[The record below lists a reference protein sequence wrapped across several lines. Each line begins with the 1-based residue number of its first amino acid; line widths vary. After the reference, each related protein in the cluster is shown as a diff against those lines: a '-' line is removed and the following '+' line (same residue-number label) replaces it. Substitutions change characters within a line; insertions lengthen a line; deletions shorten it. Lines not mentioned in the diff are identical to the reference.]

1 MTYRRSILSAA
12 IVTCLGVAVQAHA
25 QDAQPTGTQATDLD
39 TVVVTGIRGSI
50 EKALDAKRDAATH
63 VEVVTAE
70 DIGKLPA
77 KNVADTLRQLP
88 GVNIASSSA
97 SEGGFDEADR
107 VSLRGTNPSLTQ
119 TLVNGHTIGTGDWFV
134 LSQVGNVGR
143 SVSYSLYP
151 SEIVD
156 RVVVHK
162 TSEAKLVEGG
172 TAGSVNIITRRP
184 LQFAEPLTIQGSIGA
199 VAQALREDLGGTVDA
214 NNDITAKLL
223 PENSRSHATV
233 ITRENGVFCG
243 KRWVEEVFIQLAGDD
258 VTIIWHVDDGDVI
271 NTNQSL
277 FELEGPS
284 RVLLTGERT
293 ALNFVQTLSGVASKV
308 RHYVELLEGTNTQLL
323 DTRKTLP
330 GLRSAL
336 KYAVLCGGGAN
347 HRLGLSDAFLIKENH
362 IIASGSVRQAVEK
375 ASWLH
380 PDAPVE
386 VEVENLE
393 ELDEALKA
401 GADIIMLDN
410 FETEQMREAVKRTNG
425 KALLEVSGNVT
436 DKTLREFAETGVDF
450 ISVGALTKHVQALD
464 LSMRFR

>member
-1 MTYRRSILSAA
+1 MRDHDDRPATHGRRERLDKRRFVFRVSKRRRLIEHQDGAILQKRPGDSNALPLAA
-12 IVTCLGVAVQAHA
+12 GEKY
-25 QDAQPTGTQATDLD
+25 PTFPDSS
-39 TVVVTGIRGSI
+39 VVTFWQSANKIMG
-50 EKALDAKRDAATH
+50 
-63 VEVVTAE
+63 
-70 DIGKLPA
+70 
-77 KNVADTLRQLP
+77 LRHS
-88 GVNIASSSA
+88 G
-97 SEGGFDEADR
+97 R
-107 VSLRGTNPSLTQ
+107 RYNP
-119 TLVNGHTIGTGDWFV
+119 D
-134 LSQVGNVGR
+134 
-143 SVSYSLYP
+143 
-151 SEIVD
+151 
-156 RVVVHK
+156 
-162 TSEAKLVEGG
+162 
-172 TAGSVNIITRRP
+172 TRRDELLERINLDIP
-184 LQFAEPLTIQGSIGA
+184 GA

-271 NTNQSL
+271 NANQPL